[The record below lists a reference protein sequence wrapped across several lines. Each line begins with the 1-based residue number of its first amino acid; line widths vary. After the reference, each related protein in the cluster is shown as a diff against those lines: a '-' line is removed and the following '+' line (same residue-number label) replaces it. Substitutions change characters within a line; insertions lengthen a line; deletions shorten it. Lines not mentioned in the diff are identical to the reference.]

1 MATPYDDEFYAYT
14 DVQAERSAR
23 GLLPVVQRLV
33 GPRSVLDIGCGRGG
47 WLRIWSELG
56 AEDIAGVD
64 GDYVDR
70 GRLQIAGDEFRAAD
84 LSQSLELGRSFDLVQ
99 SLEVAEHVPEA
110 HATTFVGNLTHHGDV
125 VLFSAAPP
133 GQGGTGHVN
142 EQPYEFWRDRFEA
155 RGYGLFDAV
164 RAAVAGDR
172 SIEAWYRFNT
182 FLFVNEERAP
192 RLAADLTAH
201 RIAPGAPIPDVAPLP
216 FRVRKQVVRRLPQR
230 VVDGLSRQRMRLAT
244 ARARLLSRR

>member
-1 MATPYDDEFYAYT
+1 MSTPYDDEFYAYT

-33 GPRSVLDIGCGRGG
+33 GPRSVLDVGCGRGG
-47 WLRIWSELG
+47 WLRMWTELG
-56 AEDIAGVD
+56 ADEIDGVD

-70 GRLQIAGDEFRAAD
+70 ARLQIPAEAFRAAD
-84 LSQSLELGRSFDLVQ
+84 LAEPLEMGRSYDLVQ

-110 HATTFVGNLTHHGDV
+110 RATTFVANLCHHGDAI
-125 VLFSAAPP
+125 LFSAAPP
-133 GQGGTGHVN
+133 GQGGTGHIN

-155 RGYGLFDAV
+155 RGYALFDAV
-164 RAAVAGDR
+164 RTAVSADR
-172 SIEAWYRFNT
+172 TIEPWYRYNS
-182 FLFVNEERAP
+182 FLYVSEERAP
-192 RLAADLTAH
+192 RLAADLALH
-201 RIAPGAPIPDVAPLP
+201 RIPAGAPIPDIAPLR

-244 ARARLLSRR
+244 ARARLSRR